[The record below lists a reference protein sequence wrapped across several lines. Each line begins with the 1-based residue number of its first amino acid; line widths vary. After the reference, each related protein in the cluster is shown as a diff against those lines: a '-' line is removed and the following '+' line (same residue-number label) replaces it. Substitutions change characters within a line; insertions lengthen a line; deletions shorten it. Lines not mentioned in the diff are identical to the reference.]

1 MKKTIYILLLP
12 GLFIFCNLRLVGQY
26 VTKSGFFTVTM
37 DKGKP
42 VVVSQEP
49 GDTVAGRNYFNMMN
63 KALLHAKSLR
73 FECYQVMESGA
84 DGEEWKRD
92 GKY

>member
-37 DKGKP
+37 DKGKS

-49 GDTVAGRNYFNMMN
+49 GDTVAGRNFFNLMN
-63 KALLHAKSLR
+63 KAFSLPEQILR
-73 FECYQVMESGA
+73 LWFCAGRREYDRGVPG
-84 DGEEWKRD
+84 
-92 GKY
+92 